1 MHFVLITFLAITTLG
16 LAGCGAKDS
25 DSSAADTAAR

>member
-1 MHFVLITFLAITTLG
+1 MHFVMIAFLALSVVG
-16 LAGCGAKDS
+16 LTGCGAKDS